1 MERSKNERI
10 LSFSFGLFCTVGAVV
25 MFTKC
30 VIVYLKDEDTSQVEY
45 QRFHRKDGEHEAIY
59 PSISICFKRPFLE
72 DKLKQYLKHPD
83 DIKKY
88 SKFISGQHWDDQYVD
103 IAYDDV
109 TINLMDYLEKITL
122 SLGNGLVDI
131 TWDITDRRLVEKGE
145 SNGDDPASSKL
156 GDISPTPAIYLSNR
170 GSEEGISK
178 GKCYTIDI
186 PFFLDKPIHSFQLL
200 INGSIFPDGIQP
212 KNLEFST
219 WLSYPHQF
227 ARSLSSQTLWE
238 SRITRSEYYVRN
250 IEVGFQQVLKRRNKP
265 SKPCISGFYDDIIWR
280 RSISRV
286 GCIPA
291 FWPIESNLPKCRDW
305 HNYTKVYVS
314 MDWTKHDN
322 PCIAIE
328 KIYDSFDEDDFSH
341 EIENGN
347 KLKMKGMLK
356 LRFIFPD
363 KRFVEVMY
371 TRAYTFETFVGN
383 AGGYLGLF
391 LGGGVLQLTS
401 TILDCLRFINKRII
415 SNEMFR

>member
-1 MERSKNERI
+1 MELTKSERI
-10 LSFSFGLFCTVGAVV
+10 LSFVLGLFCTIGAIV

-59 PSISICFKRPFLE
+59 PSISICFKKPFLK
-72 DKLKQYLKHPD
+72 DKLKQYLKYPD

-103 IAYDDV
+103 IAYDNV
-109 TINLMDYLEKITL
+109 TINFLDYLKEITL
-122 SLGNGLVDI
+122 TFGIGYENI
-131 TWDITDRRLVEKGE
+131 KWDINDRRLVEKRE
-145 SNGDDPASSKL
+145 SNGNGLAWSL
-156 GDISPTPAIYLSNR
+156 GDISPIPTIYLSNR
-170 GSEEGISK
+170 GSEEWISK

-186 PFFLDKPIHSFQLL
+186 PFFFDKPIHSFQVL
-200 INGSIFPDGIQP
+200 INGSVFPDGIQP
-212 KNLEFST
+212 KRLEFST
-219 WLSYPHQF
+219 WLSHPHQF

-238 SRITRSEYYVRN
+238 SRINRSEYYVRN

-265 SKPCISGFYDDIIWR
+265 SKPCISGQYDDIIWK

-286 GCIPA
+286 GCVPA
-291 FWPIESNLPKCRDW
+291 FWPIESDLPKCRDW
-305 HNYTKVYVS
+305 YNHTKVYVT

-341 EIENGN
+341 EIKNGN
-347 KLKMKGMLK
+347 KFKMKGMLL

-371 TRAYTFETFVGN
+371 TRAYNFETFVGN

-401 TILDCLRFINKRII
+401 TILDCFRFINKKII
-415 SNEMFR
+415 NNEIYC